1 LGTALVVSLSNHKLG
16 GSSFDPSTS
25 SGSSRAQSRDDKLR
39 VVLSNVDDDRYI
51 LSEAL
56 ILHRLRMSGESKG
69 SGRAEVIMR

>member
-39 VVLSNVDDDRYI
+39 VVLSNVEGRQAQDEQQVEELRT
-51 LSEAL
+51 SE
-56 ILHRLRMSGESKG
+56 
-69 SGRAEVIMR
+69 